1 MASHS
6 SKTKHKNAKK
16 HRRGGKNLFWL
27 VRSTRTNGL
36 ILFSR
41 KPVVE
46 KAPEKWKDRYENGV
60 YWSSFYSEYF
70 LNNHQVGERIQVDHI
85 IPIPVKLIICND
97 NPDMYIQRCK
107 DCLFICSHLETYYIG
122 GNRNRKVT
130 RVPHSQRISNKLFL
144 DVTEESGIIGI
155 RIIKI

>member
-16 HRRGGKNLFWL
+16 HRRGGRNIFWL
-27 VRSTRTNGL
+27 VRSTRTNEL
-36 ILFSR
+36 LLFSR

-46 KAPEKWKDRYENGV
+46 KAPEKWKDCYKNEV
-60 YWSSFYSEYF
+60 YWSSSYSEYYP
-70 LNNHQVGERIQVDHI
+70 NNQVGERIRVDHI

-107 DCLFICSHLETYYIG
+107 DCLFICSRLETCYIG
-122 GNRNRKVT
+122 GNRDRKVT
-130 RVPHSQRISNKLFL
+130 RVPHSQRISNRLFL
-144 DVTEESGIIGI
+144 DVTEESGIVGI
-155 RIIKI
+155 KIIKI